1 MKTIITVLCSAL
13 LFSFTHNGKTS
24 QKVVQKTNERTF
36 TISLTESQLNDLW
49 AVIGNSNSSYPK
61 VVEVQT
67 IISSQVSQQVKV
79 MDSIK
84 NKIKKP

>member
-1 MKTIITVLCSAL
+1 MKKLFTVLCIAS
-13 LFSFTHNGKTS
+13 LFSFIPNGKFPHS
-24 QKVVQKTNERTF
+24 NERTF
-36 TISLTESQLNDLW
+36 TISLTETQLNDLW
-49 AVIGNSNSSYPK
+49 AVVGNSTSSYPK

-67 IISSQVSQQVKV
+67 IISSQISQQVKV

>member
-1 MKTIITVLCSAL
+1 MP
-13 LFSFTHNGKTS
+13 NGKFPRS
-24 QKVVQKTNERTF
+24 NERTF

-67 IISSQVSQQVKV
+67 LISSQVSQQVKA

>member
-1 MKTIITVLCSAL
+1 MKKLFTVLCIAS
-13 LFSFTHNGKTS
+13 LFSFTHNGKFPRS
-24 QKVVQKTNERTF
+24 NERTF

-49 AVIGNSNSSYPK
+49 AVIGNSSSSYPK

-67 IISSQVSQQVKV
+67 LISSQVSQQVKV

-84 NKIKKP
+84 NKTKKP